1 MTDFDELQEIK
12 TRLGS
17 EESDERLWAVYDLEN
32 FPPEETVDLLV
43 SAMED
48 DHRAVREAASE
59 VLGSVPPELS
69 TAKLVPLLGSPRIK
83 VRNITAALLTRYGDA
98 AVEKLIEA
106 LEDGNEDVR
115 KFAADILGLNG
126 SELSVEGLC
135 KASLD
140 DPVENVSVSAIE
152 ALGKIASPKALPTLY
167 KIIEEKK
174 VMVLES
180 IEAIG
185 LIGSAESV
193 PFLVKHLKND
203 DIMVTFSVI
212 DALGNIGSRNTIQPL
227 IELLK
232 ENNAILEEPICRAIL
247 KIGERNKINVF
258 NDYADVLLEPALNS
272 FSDEANAEYDDLIAF
287 QLNLNPSRTVLK
299 SFFDHSHKLPSAL
312 LVTMIN
318 QVKGE
323 ASLLEKIK
331 ETTKHYDDWV
341 SYTAIEALSAYSPE
355 EAAPILIELL
365 ENGRETTVVATIKTV
380 VKLTLKEAKPKLE
393 SLTRAENEDIRAVA
407 SDAIKLL

>member
-12 TRLGS
+12 SRLDS

-43 SAMED
+43 SAMQD

-98 AVEKLIEA
+98 AVEELIIA

-174 VMVLES
+174 LMVLES

-185 LIGSAESV
+185 LIGKSESV
-193 PFLVKHLKND
+193 PFLVRHLHD
-203 DIMVTFSVI
+203 DDMMVTFSVI

-227 IELLK
+227 IDLLK
-232 ENNAILEEPICRAIL
+232 EKNLMLAEPICRAIL

-258 NDYADVLLEPALNS
+258 NDYADVLLEPVLNS
-272 FSDEANAEYDDLIAF
+272 FSGESNTELGDLLAF
-287 QLNLNPSRTVLK
+287 QLNLNPSRAVLH
-299 SFFDHSHKLPSAL
+299 SFFEHSHTLPSAL

-323 ASLLEKIK
+323 ASLLEEVHKMT
-331 ETTKHYDDWV
+331 ENPDDWV

-355 EAAPILIELL
+355 EAAPILLELL
-365 ENGRETTVVATIKTV
+365 EKDRETTVMAAIKTA
-380 VKLTLKEAKPKLE
+380 VKMKLAAAKPKLE
-393 SLTRAENEDIRAVA
+393 SLTKAENEDIKALA
-407 SDAIKLL
+407 EDAIKLM